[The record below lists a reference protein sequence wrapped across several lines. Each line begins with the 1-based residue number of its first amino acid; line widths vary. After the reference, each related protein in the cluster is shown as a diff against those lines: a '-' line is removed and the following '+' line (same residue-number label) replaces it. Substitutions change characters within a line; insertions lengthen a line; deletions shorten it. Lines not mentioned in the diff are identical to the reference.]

1 VKELPIN
8 EKITAPQVHLIM
20 HDGRSAGV
28 VSIDQARYLASE
40 HGLDLIEINSIPK
53 VPIVKLLDYD
63 KYRYHQE
70 KQSRQTV
77 RRGGDLKEMRL
88 SFRIDN
94 HDMETKAKRA
104 KEFLAQGHLV
114 RAFINLRGRENIFP
128 DKAKETLTRFAEMA
142 NAVVDQPLTHVGKR
156 IQVILK
162 VGKSNNQSPINNN
175 QQ

>member
-1 VKELPIN
+1 MKELPIN

-114 RAFINLRGRENIFP
+114 RAFINL